1 MGVRESPPQFPANLN
16 DIGSRTASNYAHLP
30 WKFAYTLSPRSSFR
44 STINLTHVSD
54 SFPFGIDVYAKITNY
69 MRIDFSII
77 LCAYTRNNQSERF
90 SSIYVPSVAASVL
103 WPGDETRGFSTNEN
117 KIPSL
122 WPYAR
127 RTRAKAA
134 SPATQVVPTII
145 VTIILVLVT
154 RKPWNTKQPCLIHR
168 PIGCVS
174 VPYYPTYRYNPNLP
188 RGSVQRVV
196 GKWRERERRRDR

>member
-1 MGVRESPPQFPANLN
+1 MGVRESPPRSPPQFPANLN

-30 WKFAYTLSPRSSFR
+30 CKFAYTLSPRSSFQ
-44 STINLTHVSD
+44 STINLTRVSD
-54 SFPFGIDVYAKITNY
+54 SFPLGIDVYAKTTNY

-90 SSIYVPSVAASVL
+90 SSSIYAPSVAAPVL

-154 RKPWNTKQPCLIHR
+154 RKP
-168 PIGCVS
+168 
-174 VPYYPTYRYNPNLP
+174 
-188 RGSVQRVV
+188 
-196 GKWRERERRRDR
+196 

>member
-1 MGVRESPPQFPANLN
+1 MGVRESPPRSPPQFPANLN
-16 DIGSRTASNYAHLP
+16 DIGSRTALNYAHLP
-30 WKFAYTLSPRSSFR
+30 WKFAYTLSPRSSFQ
-44 STINLTHVSD
+44 STINLTRVSD
-54 SFPFGIDVYAKITNY
+54 SFPLDVYAKITNY

-77 LCAYTRNNQSERF
+77 LCAYNQSERF
-90 SSIYVPSVAASVL
+90 SSIYAPSVAASVL

-154 RKPWNTKQPCLIHR
+154 RKP
-168 PIGCVS
+168 
-174 VPYYPTYRYNPNLP
+174 
-188 RGSVQRVV
+188 
-196 GKWRERERRRDR
+196 

>member
-1 MGVRESPPQFPANLN
+1 MGVRESPPRSPPQFPANLN

-30 WKFAYTLSPRSSFR
+30 CKFAYTLSPRSSFQ
-44 STINLTHVSD
+44 STINLTRVSD
-54 SFPFGIDVYAKITNY
+54 SFPLGIDVYAKTTNY

-77 LCAYTRNNQSERF
+77 LCAYNQSERF
-90 SSIYVPSVAASVL
+90 SSIYAPSVAASVL

-154 RKPWNTKQPCLIHR
+154 RKP
-168 PIGCVS
+168 
-174 VPYYPTYRYNPNLP
+174 
-188 RGSVQRVV
+188 
-196 GKWRERERRRDR
+196 